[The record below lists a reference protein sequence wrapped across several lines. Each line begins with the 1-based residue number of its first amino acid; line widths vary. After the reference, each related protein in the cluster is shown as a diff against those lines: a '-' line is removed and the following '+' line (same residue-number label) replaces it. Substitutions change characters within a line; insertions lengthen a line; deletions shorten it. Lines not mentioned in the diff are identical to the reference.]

1 MDLTIG
7 QLIKIILG
15 ILVVVAVVVGIG
27 YFFKDYVMEG
37 SHSSNKS
44 VVLEKIGSAAFSHHI

>member
-1 MDLTIG
+1 MELTIT

-27 YFFKDYVMEG
+27 FFFKDYIMDFFKNLPSG
-37 SHSSNKS
+37 KLFLSLK
-44 VVLEKIGSAAFSHHI
+44 